1 MKTREFE
8 VPTAI
13 IAEFASL
20 LVDHELDNE
29 IMGIGEGGSIV
40 IEVRYQQ
47 RDKAGLFALI
57 ELLDDYNGN
66 TEE

>member
-8 VPTAI
+8 VPTNI

-29 IMGIGEGGSIV
+29 IMGIGEGGSII
-40 IEVRYQQ
+40 IEVRYENKE
-47 RDKAGLFALI
+47 KAGLFALV
-57 ELLDDYNGN
+57 EFMDDYNGN